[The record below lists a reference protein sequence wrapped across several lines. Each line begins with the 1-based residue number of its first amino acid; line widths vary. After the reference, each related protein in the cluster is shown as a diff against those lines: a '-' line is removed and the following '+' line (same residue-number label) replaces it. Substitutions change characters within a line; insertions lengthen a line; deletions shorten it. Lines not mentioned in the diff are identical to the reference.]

1 MGSGLLGN
9 FISLMGQECIAFKG
23 CWKENGVAITIGN
36 VYIPFGNGQKR
47 RVWGELRRRNKTSNT
62 KVWCVISDFNSV
74 RRLCDRLGLV
84 VVVAKGRFF
93 FILTSSA
100 CQLNTK

>member
-74 RRLCDRLGLV
+74 RRLCDRLGLAWEDV
-84 VVVAKGRFF
+84 GGERDKFNNIFV
-93 FILTSSA
+93 
-100 CQLNTK
+100 QE